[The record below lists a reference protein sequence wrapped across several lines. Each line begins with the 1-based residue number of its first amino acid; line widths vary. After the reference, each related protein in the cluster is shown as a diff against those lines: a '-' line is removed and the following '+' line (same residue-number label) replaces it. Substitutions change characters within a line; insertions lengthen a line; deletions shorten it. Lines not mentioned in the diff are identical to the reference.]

1 MVSEANPN
9 PNYRKPLNAYHV
21 GGIQV
26 EFPYQP
32 YGSQLVFMCRVISTL
47 DRAQRDGHCH
57 ALLESPTGT
66 GKSLSLLCSTLA
78 WQQNCKLKNQ
88 LANISHSKPDTE
100 AVTDPLANGGGFIPE
115 SQPSTIPP
123 STNGQTAQVAMNNK
137 NVKKKMTPTIF
148 YASRTHSQ
156 ISQVIS
162 EYKKTAYRVP
172 MAVLA
177 SRKHYCTN
185 KYVRDKENIDEE
197 CKLLLGDRNLGCP
210 QFKNVHKVRGH
221 PSLQKGGCHEVHDI
235 EDLVNVGQVVRG
247 CSYYAARSMA
257 DDAQLVFCPY
267 SYIINPVIRG
277 AMEVDIK
284 GAILILDEA
293 HNIEDI
299 ARDAGSVDIDED
311 VLLKLQMELEQVC
324 SVNPMIYQPL
334 IEMTQDLVGWIERR
348 KATLAKREFQ
358 HFFSCWTG
366 DKALRELQEANISR
380 QCFPILLECAT
391 KAIKEATDT
400 ESELPHLSGM
410 SVITLEGLFSSLT
423 YFFSRNGSHVSDYQ
437 LALQKY
443 IKRDSKNP
451 GGNWTHTLSLW
462 CLNPAVVFK
471 DVAELSLSIIL
482 TSGTLSPMN
491 SFSSELG
498 VQFGTCLEAPHVI
511 DVDLQVLT
519 SVISTGPDNY
529 PLNAS
534 YKTAD
539 GYKLMEKLCNRWR
552 ETGQWS
558 RLNAK
563 KPLFVEPK
571 GGSQEDFE
579 IVLKHYYNSISQG
592 SKCAVVR
599 KKRVKR
605 EGNNDLNTIESQENA
620 NKKGASFLAVC
631 RGKIV
636 VGIPFP
642 NINDIQVS
650 LKKKYNDTY
659 RSSKNL
665 LSGNEWYCNQ
675 AFRALNQAIGRCI
688 RHRFDY
694 GAIILLDERFQE
706 ERNRAHISKWLRK
719 SIKQYDSFDASLE
732 GLKSFFRDVKGW
744 VGKKM
749 FNGLE
754 NSDNDVDHVSSMDQ
768 CKEVTKQN
776 TQELNKSDHSG
787 QNVQSI
793 SKYDPFSH
801 QKSQGNFEVQT
812 SLQTDQNNSCIEY
825 IDLERM
831 NDKNNHSID
840 SSKGSTR
847 KENKKLNSYDNSG
860 QKLHSS
866 VKYDSF
872 PGLNLLDEVEVQEFV
887 QLDRVSSCKDYIN
900 TQCSLQK
907 SSRCCEASSMPFSNE
922 DPELLLVKET
932 PAMDDNNTMASP
944 GSLSKDGNSS
954 STIFQAST
962 QSPDQL
968 SVHSQSLTNPVRVPS
983 SAQPEMVV
991 TPEKEVTGDTSNLPP
1006 ERDSSLSSSVNS
1018 HTQKRRKTMV
1028 SPSVDLMLMA
1038 SREANRRIEFNSET
1052 NYVKN
1057 KSKTSNNCAES
1068 HLSSTPVMDKTLQ
1081 ISCSLCRSPLGLPEN
1096 HLYVRC
1102 SVTSSAKAHLVSL
1115 LKQRQELC
1123 ANVTSIP
1130 VIMTDISSVD
1140 QLLTNQS
1147 FGGASGQGIWCEEDG
1162 CVYNTLFCPF
1172 CSSPSNCLGVQIV
1185 ASNALNFQLLNKI
1198 LFYLDRLEIRIPE
1211 SGKFKSEAKDSSPIT
1226 HSAMDKVAAFSCIEK
1241 FSYSPILE
1249 DSGGWRS
1256 TKSKLRL
1263 PKKGR
1268 GS

>member
-148 YASRTHSQ
+148 YASL
-156 ISQVIS
+156 
-162 EYKKTAYRVP
+162 RV
-172 MAVLA
+172 
-177 SRKHYCTN
+177 
-185 KYVRDKENIDEE
+185 NIIA
-197 CKLLLGDRNLGCP
+197 
-210 QFKNVHKVRGH
+210 QTSTNVHKVRGH

-311 VLLKLQMELEQVC
+311 VLL
-324 SVNPMIYQPL
+324 S
-334 IEMTQDLVGWIERR
+334 R

-443 IKRDSKNP
+443 IKRDSTSFLYAS
-451 GGNWTHTLSLW
+451 THLSE
-462 CLNPAVVFK
+462 NR
-471 DVAELSLSIIL
+471 
-482 TSGTLSPMN
+482 TLSPMN

-539 GYKLMEKLCNRWR
+539 GYAFQDALGKSIEEICNVVPGGSLVFFPSYKLMEKLCNRWR

-631 RGKIV
+631 RGKVSEGIDFSDDNARV
-636 VGIPFP
+636 V
-642 NINDIQVS
+642 V
-650 LKKKYNDTY
+650 TV
-659 RSSKNL
+659 
-665 LSGNEWYCNQ
+665 
-675 AFRALNQAIGRCI
+675 LNYLFMLCLASTS
-688 RHRFDY
+688 
-694 GAIILLDERFQE
+694 DERFQE